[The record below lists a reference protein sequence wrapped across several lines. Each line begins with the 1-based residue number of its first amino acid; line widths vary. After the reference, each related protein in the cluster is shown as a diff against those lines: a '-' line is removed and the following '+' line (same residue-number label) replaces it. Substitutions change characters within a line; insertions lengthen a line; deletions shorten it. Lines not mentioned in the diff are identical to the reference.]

1 MCMFTDRG
9 FPLKHDAPIRCL
21 KLVYKVKEYN
31 SIGELI
37 GTRYISPFSNFEYK
51 IGEVAKIKENEI
63 FAAEWLVNRDFLSEE
78 HAMYEYVCKHG
89 LHTFE
94 MSERSFDAVMKVLDW
109 MRNYLR
115 NIYTQ
120 KQEICLLECEIPA
133 NVPYYEGKSNC
144 MSENHNEY
152 GYCSEQL
159 NVLREIDYNE
169 YVSKCHK

>member
-9 FPLKHDAPIRCL
+9 FPLKHNAPIRWL
-21 KLVYKVKEYN
+21 KLVYKVEKYD
-31 SIGELI
+31 SMGELVS
-37 GTRYISPFSNFEYK
+37 TRYISPFSNFEYK

-63 FAAEWLVNRDFLSEE
+63 FAAKWRVNRYLLSEE
-78 HAMYEYVCKHG
+78 RAMYEYVCEHG

-94 MSERSFDAVMKVLDW
+94 MSERSFDAVMKVISW
-109 MRNYLR
+109 MRRYCL

-120 KQEICLLECEIPA
+120 KQGVCLLECEIPA

-144 MSENHNEY
+144 MSENRNEY

-159 NVLREIDYNE
+159 NVLREIDYKE
-169 YVSKCHK
+169 YVSQYS